1 MSLDRLAVKSLILL
15 VFYVF
20 VCGAQPTFAQEQSPE
35 HSESV
40 AAESETPGIAESDVT
55 GDSDDGASAATPS
68 LKSRVNF
75 ADVSQEAPSLESAGP
90 EASQKTVQALEVYD
104 AALDIWHK
112 VGGDILVGLMEVTVT
127 GEALDPMLAES
138 LSAVIAAE
146 LATISRSRYRVISRN
161 ELQNMLIQKVEA
173 QQLGC
178 VEAACLS
185 DIGKLAAADFII
197 TSSVGQV
204 GKEWVFTLE
213 LIDVRVGNVL
223 RRQAVTWQGSPA
235 GLVQVCRPMVVRLI
249 DGTAAA
255 DYSGGLQVLSNEVG
269 ATVHIDDVEAG
280 RTPIDLY
287 PNLAIGRHRV
297 NIKKDGFIHYSK
309 DVVVHRNETT
319 LLQAE
324 LVDEDRL
331 KPWYQKWWVWT
342 GTAALVAGGI
352 AAAAMLQNSET
363 TIQID

>member
-1 MSLDRLAVKSLILL
+1 MFLDVLDGKLLILIIFPFFCL
-15 VFYVF
+15 VSTPVF
-20 VCGAQPTFAQEQSPE
+20 AEGKYDDNADSVGA
-35 HSESV
+35 ESV
-40 AAESETPGIAESDVT
+40 DPVIAESDSSKPVHN
-55 GDSDDGASAATPS
+55 DASAKTSGANSVDFSKEDPFSKVAESS
-68 LKSRVNF
+68 LTQKP
-75 ADVSQEAPSLESAGP
+75 APFL
-90 EASQKTVQALEVYD
+90 KVYD

-112 VGGDILVGLMEVTVT
+112 VGGDVLVGLMEVTVT
-127 GEALDPMLAES
+127 NEDLDSMVAES

-161 ELQNMLIQKVEA
+161 ELQNMLVQKVEA

-197 TSSVGQV
+197 TSSVGKV
-204 GKEWVFTLE
+204 GEEWVFTLE
-213 LIDVRVGNVL
+213 LIDVRIGNVL

-235 GLVQVCRPMVVRLI
+235 GLVDVCRPMVVRLI

-255 DYSGGLQVLSNEVG
+255 EYSGGLQILSNEVG
-269 ATVHIDDVEAG
+269 AIVHIGDVQAG
-280 RTPIDLY
+280 LTPIDLY

-297 NIKKDGFIHYSK
+297 NIKKDGFIYYSK

-324 LVDEDRL
+324 LVDEDALR
-331 KPWYQKWWVWT
+331 PWYQKWWVWT
-342 GTAALVAGGI
+342 GTAALVAGSI
-352 AAAAMLQNSET
+352 AAAAMLQSSET

>member
-1 MSLDRLAVKSLILL
+1 MSLDRLVVKLLISNAFLF
-15 VFYVF
+15 VFLI
-20 VCGAQPTFAQEQSPE
+20 AAPLFAQE
-35 HSESV
+35 SEPDGPD
-40 AAESETPGIAESDVT
+40 AETDETTVVTDTGPGESDAQEEDVSAEPLELQSHVK
-55 GDSDDGASAATPS
+55 SDDGTVED
-68 LKSRVNF
+68 L
-75 ADVSQEAPSLESAGP
+75 SQESLNPNTLE
-90 EASQKTVQALEVYD
+90 QAVKPLEVYD

-112 VGGDILVGLMEVTVT
+112 VGGDVLVGLMNVTVT

-146 LATISRSRYRVISRN
+146 LATVSRNRYRVISRN

-185 DIGKLAAADFII
+185 DLGKLAAADFII

-204 GKEWVFTLE
+204 GEEWVFTIE
-213 LIDVRVGNVL
+213 LIDVRIGNVL
-223 RRQAVTWQGSPA
+223 RRQAVTWQGTPA
-235 GLVQVCRPMVVRLI
+235 GLVEVCRPMVVRLI
-249 DGTAAA
+249 EGTAAA
-255 DYSGGLQVLSNEVG
+255 DYKGGLQILSNEAG
-269 ATVHIDDVEAG
+269 ASVHIGEVEAG
-280 RTPIDLY
+280 STPIDLY

-297 NIKKDGFIHYSK
+297 NIKKDGFIHFTR

-324 LVDEDRL
+324 LVDEDSL

-342 GTAALVAGGI
+342 GAAALIGGSI
-352 AAAAMLQNSET
+352 AAAAMLQSSET
-363 TIQID
+363 SIELD